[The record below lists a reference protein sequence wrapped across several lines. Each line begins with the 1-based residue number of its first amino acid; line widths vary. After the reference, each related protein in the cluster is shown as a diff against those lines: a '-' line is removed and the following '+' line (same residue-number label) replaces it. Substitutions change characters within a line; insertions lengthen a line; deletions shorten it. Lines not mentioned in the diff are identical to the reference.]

1 MYCTVQYSLM
11 ATLQAK
17 SMARRERYLAV
28 AMQLFAEHGF
38 VGASTD
44 EIVARA
50 GGSKA
55 TLYSL
60 FPTKES
66 IVSSLM
72 DQLAAAMNQSTPDPA
87 LDELPL
93 RDALTR
99 IGLDALRGVTSE
111 RAATLL
117 RLALGEYNRFPGLSA
132 TLWKHGP
139 AVTYANFKAF
149 LKRRQKRGELELDDP
164 QLAAEHFFGSIV
176 GHIQWKFAMGI
187 CKTPLPAE
195 QKRRVAAAVTTFL
208 ARYAK

>member
-1 MYCTVQYSLM
+1 M
-11 ATLQAK
+11 QAK
-17 SMARRERYLAV
+17 SKARHERYLAV

-66 IVSSLM
+66 LVTGLM
-72 DQLAAAMNQSTPDPA
+72 DQLAAAMNRSTPEPA
-87 LDELPL
+87 LQSLPL
-93 RDALTR
+93 REALTR

-111 RAATLL
+111 RAVTLL
-117 RLALGEYNRFPGLSA
+117 RLALGEYNRFPELSA

-139 AVTYANFKAF
+139 AITYANFRAF
-149 LKRRQKRGELELDDP
+149 LKLRQKRGELDVDDT

-176 GHIQWKFAMGI
+176 GHLQWKVAMGI
-187 CKTPLPAE
+187 CKPPTPAE
-195 QKRRVAAAVTTFL
+195 QKRRVVAAVKTFL
-208 ARYAK
+208 ARYAV